1 MDLPHLPLV
10 IKSPNDKVPPQNIR
24 CDRVWSVKDLKE
36 HLGESYPTQ
45 PDPSSLRLIHAG
57 KLLKDETPLTT
68 LFKDPQTV
76 HLVCRNQKVLEKPE
90 NTSATSEDVT
100 NDIPTD
106 ELEKYQRAYYEYLQ
120 QFYMNN
126 SDTVQTN
133 VNGAYAWPYA
143 NVHSTAPD
151 LHYSQWDHVALA
163 NQPHAY
169 WYYSGLTPPPHTP
182 HSPSTFTPPSSQAE
196 GAVAAAANV
205 AGGNRWFRGARA
217 ILAGLGVMNNVE
229 DVVAADANA
238 APVQQQQQA
247 MLVGNPMGAGLM
259 GAEDVGE
266 DGGNMD
272 IVDRF
277 YMLFRLCLFIGLCF
291 AYSSLDKA
299 IIVFCVAAYVY
310 FYNIYR
316 RHAAIRQPLVQIPQV
331 RANPVDRPQAASEPS
346 EPSADVNSAQVEEA
360 GEHSRSETDQLLNR
374 RLVQTEQLNPIN
386 DQLPAP
392 AVSEPRLSRFTSTL
406 RLVATVSFQFVSSL
420 IASLIPEQ
428 PPPIRLD

>member
-1 MDLPHLPLV
+1 M
-10 IKSPNDKVPPQNIR
+10 
-24 CDRVWSVKDLKE
+24 
-36 HLGESYPTQ
+36 
-45 PDPSSLRLIHAG
+45 
-57 KLLKDETPLTT
+57 
-68 LFKDPQTV
+68 
-76 HLVCRNQKVLEKPE
+76 
-90 NTSATSEDVT
+90 
-100 NDIPTD
+100 
-106 ELEKYQRAYYEYLQ
+106 
-120 QFYMNN
+120 
-126 SDTVQTN
+126 
-133 VNGAYAWPYA
+133 
-143 NVHSTAPD
+143 
-151 LHYSQWDHVALA
+151 
-163 NQPHAY
+163 
-169 WYYSGLTPPPHTP
+169 TPPPHAP

-196 GAVAAAANV
+196 AAVAAAANV

-229 DVVAADANA
+229 DVVAVDVNA

-247 MLVGNPMGAGLM
+247 MLVGNPMDAGLM

-346 EPSADVNSAQVEEA
+346 EPSADVNSAQVAE
-360 GEHSRSETDQLLNR
+360 GGGHSRSETDQLLNR
-374 RLVQTEQLNPIN
+374 RLVQTEQLNPTN

>member
-1 MDLPHLPLV
+1 MEPASLPLV
-10 IKSPNDKVPPQNIR
+10 IKSPNDKVPTQNIQ
-24 CDRVWSVKDLKE
+24 CDRVWSVKDLKV

-45 PDPSSLRLIHAG
+45 PDPTSLRLIHAG
-57 KLLKDETPLTT
+57 KLLKDDTPLAT
-68 LFKDPQTV
+68 LFKDFSQPQTV
-76 HLVCRNQKVLEKPE
+76 HLVCRNQKVPEKSE
-90 NTSATSEDVT
+90 DTSATSEDLT

-126 SDTVQTN
+126 SDIVPTS
-133 VNGAYAWPYA
+133 VNGAHAWPYA
-143 NVHSTAPD
+143 NAHFTAPG
-151 LHYSQWDHVALA
+151 LHYPQWDHVALA

-169 WYYSGLTPPPHTP
+169 WYYSGMTPQPSHAQN
-182 HSPSTFTPPSSQAE
+182 SPSTFTPPSSQPEA
-196 GAVAAAANV
+196 AAAANV

-217 ILAGLGVMNNVE
+217 VLAGLGVMNNVE
-229 DVVAADANA
+229 DGVAADANA
-238 APVQQQQQA
+238 APAQQQQQA

-259 GAEDVGE
+259 GAEDMGE

-331 RANPVDRPQAASEPS
+331 RANPVDRPQAAAEPS
-346 EPSADVNSAQVEEA
+346 EPSADMNLA
-360 GEHSRSETDQLLNR
+360 ETSGQNRPEMDQLLNR
-374 RLVQTEQLNPIN
+374 RVVQNEQSNLIN

-392 AVSEPRLSRFTSTL
+392 TAPEPRLSRFTSTI